1 MLLRSY
7 LSQIFC
13 GLAAVFRSV
22 KWTSGGKKILCLQK
36 CFRLSA
42 AHTLKPHW
50 SHSRSHICF
59 YLKKLKSTLELQA
72 SLSAVLN
79 VGERWK
85 KSLKMCQ
92 NETFFSHTA
101 GLNGVGASTDD
112 LLPCWILLCGCFE
125 CVFVCVCPFFQP
137 SFLRKTH
144 KIELWWDLLCAVDVS
159 VCAFAR
165 PELRFAGAGASK
177 CHGVSTCL
185 IVHVSV
191 WVVVHDSH
199 GSAIPLI
206 TTAAWKGRLPFIAA
220 VCDRKALS
228 GWQTPPA
235 NLISSSFRWRI
246 PGYEQLPKLFENI
259 MEQ

>member
-1 MLLRSY
+1 MKKKSKNVPKWNIFLSHCRFKWRGSFDWWLTPLLD
-7 LSQIFC
+7 
-13 GLAAVFRSV
+13 
-22 KWTSGGKKILCLQK
+22 
-36 CFRLSA
+36 
-42 AHTLKPHW
+42 
-50 SHSRSHICF
+50 
-59 YLKKLKSTLELQA
+59 
-72 SLSAVLN
+72 SAV
-79 VGERWK
+79 
-85 KSLKMCQ
+85 Q
-92 NETFFSHTA
+92 
-101 GLNGVGASTDD
+101 
-112 LLPCWILLCGCFE
+112 LLWVC
-125 CVFVCVCPFFQP
+125 VCVCPFFQP

-144 KIELWWDLLCAVDVS
+144 NIELWWDLLCAVDVS

-165 PELRFAGAGASK
+165 PERRFAGAGASK
-177 CHGVSTCL
+177 CHGASTCL

>member
-1 MLLRSY
+1 MAWELRLMTYSLVGFCCAAA
-7 LSQIFC
+7 LSVC
-13 GLAAVFRSV
+13 
-22 KWTSGGKKILCLQK
+22 LC
-36 CFRLSA
+36 
-42 AHTLKPHW
+42 
-50 SHSRSHICF
+50 
-59 YLKKLKSTLELQA
+59 
-72 SLSAVLN
+72 
-79 VGERWK
+79 
-85 KSLKMCQ
+85 
-92 NETFFSHTA
+92 
-101 GLNGVGASTDD
+101 
-112 LLPCWILLCGCFE
+112 
-125 CVFVCVCPFFQP
+125 VCVSILPLLSSQQEP

-144 KIELWWDLLCAVDVS
+144 NMELWWDLLCAVDVS

-177 CHGVSTCL
+177 CHGASTCL

-206 TTAAWKGRLPFIAA
+206 TTAAWKSRLPFIAA

-246 PGYEQLPKLFENI
+246 PGYERLPKLFENI